1 MQKYVERNITLLLV
15 TVHTCTYYHFGIVH
29 TIGVKLFMNSHF
41 HLRAKK
47 QIFIDIFFNCHTEYF
62 ILDMQNVDGKA
73 KFSRQE
79 NMTIKDLPFKIDF
92 MAKTDC
98 FIITLFVKSTQ
109 HNKVAQNAVHILKFE
124 ISKSHKRN
132 ETKNIRLSVISF
144 QSINQVL

>member
-1 MQKYVERNITLLLV
+1 
-15 TVHTCTYYHFGIVH
+15 
-29 TIGVKLFMNSHF
+29 
-41 HLRAKK
+41 
-47 QIFIDIFFNCHTEYF
+47 
-62 ILDMQNVDGKA
+62 
-73 KFSRQE
+73 
-79 NMTIKDLPFKIDF
+79 MTIKDLPFKIDF